1 MSSGTLVY
9 EARDGIAW
17 IRLNRPEALNAI
29 NPEMLD
35 ALNEAIDRYRDDPG
49 LKAAVISGEGGRAF
63 SAGVDLKAYSAR
75 LAAGQSSQQTMNIIR
90 FADPGYC
97 SKPVVAAIRGWCV
110 GMGLHLALACDFR
123 VCADDAVFL
132 LPETS
137 LGISLTRLSWQ
148 CVRTMGLPAALELGL
163 LAEKKN
169 ADWALARQLVHRVA
183 PAGQELAEAERIA
196 RRLCEVS
203 LPAVQA
209 TRTTMYQAFDL
220 TYPENYEFSM
230 GLRNAVLDQGQDRES
245 ADAFAARPRTPPST
259 QPPSNPAGIQAERS

>member
-1 MSSGTLVY
+1 MRSGTLVY
-9 EARDGIAW
+9 EAREGIAW

-29 NPEMLD
+29 NPEMLE
-35 ALNEAIDRYRDDPG
+35 ALNEAIDRYRDDPD
-49 LKAAVISGEGGRAF
+49 LKAAVITGAGGRAF

-75 LAAGQSSQQTMNIIR
+75 LAAGQSSQQTLNIIR

-97 SKPVVAAIRGWCV
+97 PKPVVAAIRGWCV

-123 VCADDAVFL
+123 VCSDDAVFL

-148 CVRTMGLPAALELGL
+148 CVRTIGLPAALELGL

-169 ADWALARQLVHRVA
+169 ADWALSRGLVHSVA
-183 PAGQELAEAERIA
+183 PAGQELAAAGRIA
-196 RRLCEVS
+196 RRLREVS
-203 LPAVQA
+203 QSAVQV

-220 TYPENYEFSM
+220 TYPENFEFSM
-230 GLRNAVLDQGQDRES
+230 ALRNAVLDEGQDRAS
-245 ADAFAARPRTPPST
+245 ADRFAASGRGST
-259 QPPSNPAGIQAERS
+259 RIQAE